1 MFRVAVD
8 RFCSRRPPPSP
19 LGPPHSPY
27 DGILVESALN
37 FSQFVVQRIKN
48 PNSNVGRTDADADVD
63 QTPDDCFVPMWEL
76 PSLGISTESL
86 SHSQDVGGCL
96 HKPEKKMSHTFPSN
110 NDLKSIDH
118 PQCFISILR

>member
-48 PNSNVGRTDADADVD
+48 PNSNVGRTDADVD
-63 QTPDDCFVPMWEL
+63 SVRPTRSVQSFQEK
-76 PSLGISTESL
+76 SL
-86 SHSQDVGGCL
+86 
-96 HKPEKKMSHTFPSN
+96 M
-110 NDLKSIDH
+110 
-118 PQCFISILR
+118 